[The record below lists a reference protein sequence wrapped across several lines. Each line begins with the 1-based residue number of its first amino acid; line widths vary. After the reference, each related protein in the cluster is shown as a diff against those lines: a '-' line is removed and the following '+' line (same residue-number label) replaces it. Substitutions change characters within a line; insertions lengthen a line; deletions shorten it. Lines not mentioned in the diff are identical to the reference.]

1 MSVKYSISLIAL
13 AAAAT
18 FVPAAHAST
27 ISGTT
32 TPGPTW
38 TRPVA
43 NLSGLSGIGIGV
55 RYSVTPFFVSSAG
68 SYDFT
73 STAVGFWDNFT
84 FLYQN
89 TFDPTSQ
96 FTNALR
102 GNDDKTFLLG
112 ISGFDFNLIA
122 NTQYQFVTTGR
133 APANFGA
140 WDLSITGPG
149 TITFGTITVG
159 VVPEPGIFALT
170 GLGLAGVLLATRRR
184 KQN

>member
-1 MSVKYSISLIAL
+1 MFVKYSISLIAL

-18 FVPAAHAST
+18 FVPAAHAIT
-27 ISGTT
+27 IAGTT
-32 TPGPTW
+32 TGGLTW
-38 TRPVA
+38 TRPLA

-55 RYSVTPFFVSSAG
+55 RYSVTPFFVSSTG
-68 SYDFT
+68 LYDFT

-84 FLYQN
+84 FLYEN
-89 TFDPTSQ
+89 TFVPTSQ
-96 FTNALR
+96 LTNDLR

-112 ISGFDFNLIA
+112 ISGFDFNLTA

-149 TITFGTITVG
+149 TITVG
-159 VVPEPGIFALT
+159 VVPEPGTYALM
-170 GLGLAGVLLATRRR
+170 GLGLAGVLLVTRRR